1 MSHPPPPDLAP
12 PASRHDPERRRRRR
26 LLAGELRGR
35 VGFAQ
40 PLRVIDLSADGARVR
55 TAESLSP
62 RRRYHLQL
70 AGVHV
75 TAAVARCAL
84 IGLEPDDEGARP
96 VFEAGLAFDPLAPP
110 QRRALRKL
118 LATLPPAAAGD
129 GGGAVAA
136 G

>member
-1 MSHPPPPDLAP
+1 MSHPPPALAP
-12 PASRHDPERRRRRR
+12 PSRHDPERRRRRR
-26 LLAGELRGR
+26 LPAGELRGR

-40 PLRVIDLSADGARVR
+40 PLRVVDLSADGARVR

-84 IGLEPDDEGARP
+84 IALEPDDEGARP

-110 QRRALRKL
+110 QRRALRRL
-118 LATLPPAAAGD
+118 LATLPPPGGDGATPGAAA
-129 GGGAVAA
+129 
-136 G
+136 